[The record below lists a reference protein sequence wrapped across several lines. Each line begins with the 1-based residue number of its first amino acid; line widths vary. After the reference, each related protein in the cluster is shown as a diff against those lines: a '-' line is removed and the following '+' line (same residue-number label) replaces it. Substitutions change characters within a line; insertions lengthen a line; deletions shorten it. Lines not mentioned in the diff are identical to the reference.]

1 MAERYGTDEGE
12 TDARGRPGPE
22 TPPALQGYQT
32 GHGRRTTYVLTD
44 RSSTDDA
51 QATGR
56 WIKAP
61 ARDTVEVEP

>member
-32 GHGRRTTYVLTD
+32 GAGEGATYVLTD
-44 RSSTDDA
+44 TCSIDDP

-56 WIKAP
+56 WIKAL